1 MLVTLIT
8 TWLASQWQWQVD
20 GLADRN
26 LHPLVLARGP
36 IVIVMTIAIT
46 HAILLRN
53 SSMGTDAE
61 SEACGVCKWLHK
73 MKHRALRA

>member
-20 GLADRN
+20 GLADKK
-26 LHPLVLARGP
+26 LHPLVHARGL
-36 IVIVMTIAIT
+36 IVIVMAIAIT

-53 SSMGTDAE
+53 SSMGTDAD